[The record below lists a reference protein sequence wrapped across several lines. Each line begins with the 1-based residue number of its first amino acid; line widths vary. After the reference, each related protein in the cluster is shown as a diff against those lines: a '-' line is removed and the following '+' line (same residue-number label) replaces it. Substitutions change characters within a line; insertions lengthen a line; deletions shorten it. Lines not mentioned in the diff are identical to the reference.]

1 MQSLQLLGLCDG
13 MPLEHMTS
21 LLGEKALSIIID
33 SGDAVQAALAL
44 TPEMLSILHPQAS
57 ASRSILVFVSTA
69 HHFP

>member
-1 MQSLQLLGLCDG
+1 MRRYSPECQKAAVQSLQLLGLCDG

-21 LLGEKALSIIID
+21 LLGEKALSIIVD

-57 ASRSILVFVSTA
+57 QAS
-69 HHFP
+69 